1 MLIQNILYY
10 DEAGAGLI
18 PLIFPSADES
28 NIPESD
34 TVYGDLE
41 VDGLR
46 PLISNRLIAETR
58 YQDRTLEDTGGRN
71 FVPTG
76 DLTR

>member
-10 DEAGAGLI
+10 DEAGAGFI
-18 PLIFPSADES
+18 PLIFPSSDES

-41 VDGLR
+41 SRRFTAVNFEPPHRRNSL
-46 PLISNRLIAETR
+46 STR
-58 YQDRTLEDTGGRN
+58 DATGYQR
-71 FVPTG
+71 
-76 DLTR
+76 

>member
-10 DEAGAGLI
+10 DEAGAVLI

-41 VDGLR
+41 SRRFTAVNFEPPHRRNSLSR
-46 PLISNRLIAETR
+46 
-58 YQDRTLEDTGGRN
+58 QDARGYRRKEFCSDT
-71 FVPTG
+71 
-76 DLTR
+76 